1 MLENNY
7 TVANTTTENKKRN
20 PFKMMMKV
28 FKYEAKNLQRMVLP
42 LYGALVILGLVI
54 GLGLPK
60 VSINNKED
68 ANVAIQMYENNQTDY
83 NGLVSLLSYTIDVNN
98 QPISEAVSEIN
109 EVILI
114 LFALLFPLTV
124 IASFV
129 AIAFFID
136 KRQKVSM
143 IGDEALLNFTLPVTI
158 GEHIAGRFLCYIVT
172 FLVWMIIVCLS
183 SALQLIKIINP
194 ITVKLFIISIKESY
208 LGGGI
213 FSNLGGLLLTVIS
226 FVLAFYMLIISF
238 GYLDHAKNMLFEKKM
253 PVVQFII
260 MLTLVV
266 LWLCLMGKMGNN
278 INKELGL
285 FAHWPIIIVN
295 LLLTAINITFTVIVY
310 KKRINIE

>member
-20 PFKMMMKV
+20 QFKMMMKV

-60 VSINNKED
+60 VSVNNKED

-172 FLVWMIIVCLS
+172 FLVWMIIVCLT

-213 FSNLGGLLLTVIS
+213 FSSLGGLLLTVIS